1 MRTIILIFSI
11 LLGSSTLFAQKK
23 FGINTT
29 NPGYGL
35 DVFDADNQGFFA
47 NFASNNQNN
56 SIIQIQGNYS
66 PAANNTAYIG
76 VGLYRNGGGK
86 GYLVVD
92 PSNSLVLST
101 AGNAAPHF
109 SINPTGNIGIGIN
122 NAGFPLN
129 FANVLGDKI
138 SLWNNTGNTYGLG
151 VQDHLMQIHTDVSSA
166 DIAFGYGSSTALTE
180 RMRIK
185 GNGNV
190 GIGINPTAKL
200 QIAQQGLYTR
210 SEGQGNAVELVDN
223 STATNHFLYMG
234 ADATNQLS
242 FIQSVATGGY
252 RPLVL
257 QGRGGNVGI
266 GVISPGQKL
275 EVAGNIKTT
284 SDVLVQNDKGIIRNN
299 SGTQLKMVVT
309 THNLFGTFP
318 AETVVSN
325 DFPFSENFPAGVIPV
340 VYVSNFVSVSGECA
354 KIMVSVSNVTNTSF
368 RISGFNPTNSSVSFN
383 GNWNFVAVG
392 QAQ

>member
-1 MRTIILIFSI
+1 M
-11 LLGSSTLFAQKK
+11 
-23 FGINTT
+23 
-29 NPGYGL
+29 
-35 DVFDADNQGFFA
+35 
-47 NFASNNQNN
+47 
-56 SIIQIQGNYS
+56 
-66 PAANNTAYIG
+66 
-76 VGLYRNGGGK
+76 
-86 GYLVVD
+86 D
-92 PSNSLVLST
+92 PSNSLLLST
-101 AGNAAPHF
+101 ASNGAPHF
-109 SINPTGNIGIGIN
+109 SINPAGNIGVGIN

-138 SLWNNTGNTYGLG
+138 SLWNNTGNTYGFG
-151 VQDHLMQIHTDVSSA
+151 IQDHLMQIHTDASSA
-166 DIAFGYGSSTALTE
+166 DIAFGYGSSTTLIE

-223 STATNHFLYMG
+223 STATSHFLYMG

-266 GVISPGQKL
+266 GVINPGQKL

-284 SDVLVQNDKGIIRNN
+284 NDLLVQNDKGIIRNT
-299 SGTQLKMVVT
+299 SGTQLKMVAST
-309 THNLFGTFP
+309 YSLLGNYP
-318 AETVVSN
+318 AETLISN
-325 DFPFSENFPAGVIPV
+325 DVSFSENFPAGVIPV

-354 KIMVSVSNVTNTSF
+354 KIMVSVSNVTNTGF